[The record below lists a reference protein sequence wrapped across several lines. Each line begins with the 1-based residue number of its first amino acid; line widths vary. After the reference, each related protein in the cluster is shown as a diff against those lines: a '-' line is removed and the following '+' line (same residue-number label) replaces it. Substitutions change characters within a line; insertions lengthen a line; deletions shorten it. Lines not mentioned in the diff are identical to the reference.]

1 MTGKEVW
8 EQIRELLISEK
19 LGVQIVGFAMCDENI
34 NLFFSNPLGMPASDG
49 SVYAPYGRLG
59 KEIPHP
65 RSYGTFP
72 RFFGKYVRENRVCDM
87 QTAIY
92 KCTGLPA
99 SRLGLKER
107 GLIKVGFAA
116 DIVIFNPNKI
126 IDIATFEKPHQN
138 AAGISAVIV
147 NGVTTIRNG
156 EHCGAF
162 NGQVLR

>member
-1 MTGKEVW
+1 
-8 EQIRELLISEK
+8 
-19 LGVQIVGFAMCDENI
+19 
-34 NLFFSNPLGMPASDG
+34 
-49 SVYAPYGRLG
+49 
-59 KEIPHP
+59 
-65 RSYGTFP
+65 
-72 RFFGKYVRENRVCDM
+72 M

-99 SRLGLKER
+99 SRLGLKDR

-138 AAGISAVIV
+138 ATGIYAVIV

-156 EHCGAF
+156 EHCGTF